1 MWSRPTRPACC
12 CRRCQLLVPARSVL
26 LDLRRVTLNPM
37 TKPARKPET
46 MIMEV
51 IYRFHPMFADEVPH
65 LAGRYR

>member
-1 MWSRPTRPACC
+1 
-12 CRRCQLLVPARSVL
+12 
-26 LDLRRVTLNPM
+26 M